1 MPRSEPLLDAAL
13 RRTLGPPPH
22 FLLIS
27 VQRLFAPPPARRTRL
42 SSLRSLSGARP
53 LVAPR
58 APAPRHLLR
67 RGYFQRNSINNSRC
81 HHVVLPREPVPS
93 RSFRW
98 QANARSVSAKAQ
110 FTSNLRVR
118 CQALPPTVGTHS
130 YPCVV
135 RRGRLGNEHVRAK
148 IPNVRRVPF
157 CPAGPMATPTRRHV
171 KTAVPISSPPAA
183 PVRLTP
189 SPMRWFRDPL
199 DKAIKK
205 LVSADFLQWSAVLDG
220 SLALR
225 ASLIRPVSWAPLA
238 RMLAGGRG
246 SIPRGGAAADRLA

>member
-1 MPRSEPLLDAAL
+1 MLL
-13 RRTLGPPPH
+13 PPA
-22 FLLIS
+22 S
-27 VQRLFAPPPARRTRL
+27 APP
-42 SSLRSLSGARP
+42 
-53 LVAPR
+53 
-58 APAPRHLLR
+58 
-67 RGYFQRNSINNSRC
+67 
-81 HHVVLPREPVPS
+81 

-98 QANARSVSAKAQ
+98 RANARSVSAKAH
-110 FTSNLRVR
+110 FTANLPVR
-118 CQALPPTVGTHS
+118 CQTLPPNVGTHD

-135 RRGRLGNEHVRAK
+135 RRGTLGNEDVQSK
-148 IPNVRRVPF
+148 IPNVRCGPF
-157 CPAGPMATPTRRHV
+157 ASAGPMATPTRRHV

-189 SPMRWFRDPL
+189 SPTRWFRDPL

-205 LVSADFLQWSAVLDG
+205 LVSADFSCWSAVLDG

-246 SIPRGGAAADRLA
+246 SIPRGGAAADRHA

>member
-1 MPRSEPLLDAAL
+1 MCWGQVYAIFRRGAAWRWLAGDSSGSRPR
-13 RRTLGPPPH
+13 
-22 FLLIS
+22 
-27 VQRLFAPPPARRTRL
+27 
-42 SSLRSLSGARP
+42 
-53 LVAPR
+53 VAPR

-67 RGYFQRNSINNSRC
+67 RRFFPCISLKNSLC
-81 HHVVLPREPVPS
+81 HHVLLPPASAPP

-98 QANARSVSAKAQ
+98 RANARSVSAKAH
-110 FTSNLRVR
+110 FTANLPVR
-118 CQALPPTVGTHS
+118 CQTLSPNVGTHD

-135 RRGRLGNEHVRAK
+135 RRGRLGNEDVQSK
-148 IPNVRRVPF
+148 IPNVRCGPF
-157 CPAGPMATPTRRHV
+157 ASAGPMATPTRRHV

-205 LVSADFLQWSAVLDG
+205 LVSADFSCWSAVLDG

-246 SIPRGGAAADRLA
+246 SIPRGGAAADRLS